1 MSEHSAHLISLP
13 FGFRTWLW
21 RYTCLL
27 LLILML
33 WHRQAIF
40 ESKGDEVAFL
50 CRMHSNLEVSRHLF
64 ASRLNTHSQTDWAI
78 EDQAKNLNSTVRWWV
93 SIQPTW
99 LHCRLAFAPDFDDIL
114 VFTDTHTHAHAPHT
128 TPHKHNTHTHH
139 THTMLRHRQ
148 AIFCFHTHTQCCG
161 TDKQFSNQRG
171 HIFHC
176 QLQVPTPWSLEPNLQ
191 QTEYPL
197 PNHLSY
203 WGSNKNLNST
213 ACPYGQRAFIWLDPT
228 AVWLSHLALAI
239 YMFVIVNFDIL
250 AQAHNPTYHMRSL

>member
-64 ASRLNTHSQTDWAI
+64 ASRLNTHSQIDWAI
-78 EDQAKNLNSTVRWWV
+78 EDQAKNLNATVRWWV

-114 VFTDTHTHAHAPHT
+114 VFTDTHTHTHH
-128 TPHKHNTHTHH
+128 TPHHTNTTHTHH

-148 AIFCFHTHTQCCG
+148 AIFCFHTHTMLRHRQAIFESKG
-161 TDKQFSNQRG
+161 T
-171 HIFHC
+171 
-176 QLQVPTPWSLEPNLQ
+176 
-191 QTEYPL
+191 
-197 PNHLSY
+197 HLSLSTA
-203 WGSNKNLNST
+203 GSDPMVFGTKSPTDWMPSAKPFELLRIKQKLKLNSLSLWSASIHLT
-213 ACPYGQRAFIWLDPT
+213 RPHRRLAFAPCSGNIH
-228 AVWLSHLALAI
+228 VC
-239 YMFVIVNFDIL
+239 YC
-250 AQAHNPTYHMRSL
+250 